1 MTKKQ
6 MQEVMNEMALEIY
19 KLQCQNFITDRVLV
33 FCLNFIGRLG
43 LVQKK
48 QISDAIEKILSKCKD
63 EIETNLSTP

>member
-19 KLQCQNFITDRVLV
+19 KLKCQNFITDQVLV

-43 LVQKK
+43 LVQKN
-48 QISDAIEKILSKCKD
+48 QMSDAIEKILSKCKD
-63 EIETNLSTP
+63 EIKTNQSTP

>member
-19 KLQCQNFITDRVLV
+19 KLKLQNFITDQVLV

-48 QISDAIEKILSKCKD
+48 QMSDAIEKILSKCKD
-63 EIETNLSTP
+63 EIEPNLSTP